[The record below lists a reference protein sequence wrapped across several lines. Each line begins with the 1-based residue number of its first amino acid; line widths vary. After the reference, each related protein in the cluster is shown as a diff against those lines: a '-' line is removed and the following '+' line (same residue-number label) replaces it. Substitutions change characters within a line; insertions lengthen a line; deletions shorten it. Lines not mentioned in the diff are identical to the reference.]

1 MAVKCGVND
10 HYIVHHGS
18 SSLILFAATDQGSRE
33 SAVCGNTC
41 YVAFLCLLC
50 CRFYRNVMGCC
61 GAGLGP
67 SLRRW
72 VESTQLRHKSEDTMG
87 RPQSGREEGERAE
100 TPLTKSFYK
109 YKFCLTGAHS
119 MALWTT
125 GPIRS

>member
-33 SAVCGNTC
+33 SAVCGML
-41 YVAFLCLLC
+41 VFVC

-67 SLRRW
+67 SLRLW

-87 RPQSGREEGERAE
+87 RPQNGREEG
-100 TPLTKSFYK
+100 
-109 YKFCLTGAHS
+109 GAR
-119 MALWTT
+119 L
-125 GPIRS
+125 R